1 MLAEYCPMAE
11 GLLAG
16 MRVLDF
22 GQWRPAPYA
31 TQLLADLGA
40 EVLKVEPP
48 AADPMRTFPEIF
60 ATVAGHK
67 RSVVLDLKDEA
78 DRARALELAA
88 EADVVVEGWRPGV
101 AARLGV
107 GPDDVRAVNP
117 SVVYCSLSGFG
128 AVGPLA
134 AVAGH
139 DVNYQARAG
148 SLAPEG
154 GAPAPSPSPRVPFAD
169 LAGGLAAAF
178 AICAAWIGRT
188 RTGEGETIDVSMTDV
203 LATWTGTV
211 GSGAL
216 EGVSRP
222 VHGLPGYGTFEVA
235 DGHVALGVIT
245 EGHFWRALCT
255 TLGLDDVADLDV
267 PAQVERSEEL
277 RARIAAALAT
287 ESRDDVVAR
296 LVAAGAPAS
305 PVLSRTEVV
314 ADDHFR
320 ERGTLRDLSNGPAFG
335 HPVRFVEH
343 PARAPGPAPK
353 PGEHQDTGFSE
364 RQTIR

>member
-1 MLAEYCPMAE
+1 MRD
-11 GLLAG
+11 GLLTG

-48 AADPMRTFPEIF
+48 TADPMRTFPEIF
-60 ATVAGHK
+60 ATVASHK
-67 RSVVLDLKDEA
+67 RSVVLDLKDPS

-107 GPDDVRAVNP
+107 GADDVRAVNP

-134 AVAGH
+134 PVTGH
-139 DVNYQARAG
+139 DVNYQARAA
-148 SLAPEG
+148 SLSPDG
-154 GAPAPSPSPRVPFAD
+154 GAPSPAPSPRVPWAD
-169 LAGGLAAAF
+169 LAGGLGAAF

-188 RTGEGETIDVSMTDV
+188 RTGEGETIDVSMTDL

-211 GSGAL
+211 GGGAL
-216 EGVSRP
+216 EGVDGP
-222 VHGLPGYGTFEVA
+222 VRGLPAYGTFEVA

-245 EGHFWRALCT
+245 EPHFWSATCRV
-255 TLGLDDVADLDV
+255 LGLDDVADLDV
-267 PAQVERSEEL
+267 PSQLHRADEL
-277 RARIAAALAT
+277 RARIAASLAT
-287 ESRDDVVAR
+287 EARDDVVDR

-305 PVLSRTEVV
+305 PVLSRAEIVV
-314 ADDHFR
+314 DDHFR
-320 ERGTLRDLSNGPAFG
+320 ARGTLHDTERGPAFG
-335 HPVRFVEH
+335 HPVRFVDH
-343 PARAPGPAPK
+343 PVRGPATPPAPGQHQ
-353 PGEHQDTGFSE
+353 GEGFSP
-364 RQTIR
+364 R